1 MTERDEV
8 IQESAATDVFAAFEE
23 DFPGQGRAFS
33 PAQFLRR
40 YLPALLAFV
49 AVIAVWEGLTRL
61 FGVETFVLPKP
72 SEVIASFFETAPVIW
87 SAGLRTLIEALGGFA
102 IGVTLAV
109 VTSLAAARWVGF
121 REGILPLAIVLNATP
136 IVALA
141 PIFNNWFSLI
151 SPFSKMAVVAV
162 VVYFPVM
169 INTTRGLLEVDPSE
183 LELMRSLAA
192 SPSEVTRR
200 IRVPHALPFFFASLK
215 VASALSLIAAIV
227 AEYFG
232 GSQDVLGQYIINR
245 ANLFQFPDA
254 WSAILVAS
262 ILGVAFYLL
271 ILAAERVFMPWH
283 VSLRT
288 RDEVVTTRVMA
299 QKIG

>member
-8 IQESAATDVFAAFEE
+8 IQESATTDVFAAFEE
-23 DFPGQGRAFS
+23 DFPAGSRTTPIQL
-33 PAQFLRR
+33 LRR

-61 FGVETFVLPKP
+61 FAVEAFVLPKP
-72 SEVIASFFETAPVIW
+72 SEVFASFFATAPVIW
-87 SAGLRTLIEALGGFA
+87 SAGWRTLIEALGGFA

-109 VTSLAAARWVGF
+109 ITSLAAARWVGF

-141 PIFNNWFSLI
+141 PIFNNWFSLV

-169 INTTRGLLEVDPSE
+169 INTTRGLLEVDPAE

-192 SPSEVTRR
+192 TPSEVTRR
-200 IRVPHALPFFFASLK
+200 VRIPRALPFFFASLK

-254 WSAILVAS
+254 WAAILVAS
-262 ILGVAFYLL
+262 ILGVTFYLL
-271 ILAAERVFMPWH
+271 ILGAERLFMPWH

-288 RDEVVTTRVMA
+288 GD
-299 QKIG
+299 

>member
-8 IQESAATDVFAAFEE
+8 IQESAVTDVFAAFEE
-23 DFPGQGRAFS
+23 DFPAQTRTFS
-33 PAQFLRR
+33 PAQFFRR

-72 SEVIASFFETAPVIW
+72 SEVITSFFETAPVIW

-169 INTTRGLLEVDPSE
+169 INTTRGLLEVDPAE

-192 SPSEVTRR
+192 TPSEVTRR
-200 IRVPHALPFFFASLK
+200 IRIPRALPFFFASLK

-262 ILGVAFYLL
+262 ILGVSFYLL

-283 VSLRT
+283 VSLRGT
-288 RDEVVTTRVMA
+288 D
-299 QKIG
+299 

>member
-1 MTERDEV
+1 VTERDDL
-8 IQESAATDVFAAFEE
+8 IQESAETDIFAAFE
-23 DFPGQGRAFS
+23 DDLPGQGKARS
-33 PAQFLRR
+33 PSHFLRR
-40 YLPALLAFV
+40 YLPALVAFV
-49 AVIAVWEGLTRL
+49 AVIAIWEGLTRL
-61 FGVETFVLPKP
+61 FSIEAFVLPKP
-72 SEVIASFFETAPVIW
+72 SEIMSSFFATASVIW
-87 SAGLRTLIEALGGFA
+87 SAGFRTLVEALGGFA
-102 IGVTLAV
+102 IGVSLAI

-141 PIFNNWFSLI
+141 PIFNSWFSI
-151 SPFSKMAVVAV
+151 TSPFAKMAVVAV

-169 INTTRGLLEVDPSE
+169 INTTRGLLEVDPAE
-183 LELMRSLAA
+183 MELMRSLAA
-192 SPSEVTRR
+192 TPSEVTRR
-200 IRVPHALPFFFASLK
+200 IRIPHALPFFFASLK

-254 WSAILVAS
+254 WAAILVAS

-271 ILAAERVFMPWH
+271 ILGAERYFMPWH

-288 RDEVVTTRVMA
+288 SE
-299 QKIG
+299 